1 MQSYYANVSKL
12 VDILS
17 RREYLYR
24 LFITSSSGIRYLP
37 VALCATPNNPLLAE
51 FKSSFLFQ
59 DPASFSSEFSR
70 DFMYGS
76 THFVKSIFLRNALE
90 SFIKTTDGLPV
101 NVDMLT
107 RFTLF
112 YFCGSKSTTIGK
124 NSELYKS
131 QFRPLRKG
139 ISSMLRLHATGAV
152 AMPIEIRLQVL
163 ASSRDV
169 IHS

>member
-1 MQSYYANVSKL
+1 MLNEL
-12 VDILS
+12 
-17 RREYLYR
+17 
-24 LFITSSSGIRYLP
+24 
-37 VALCATPNNPLLAE
+37 
-51 FKSSFLFQ
+51 KSSFLFQ

-70 DFMYGS
+70 DFIYGS
-76 THFVKSIFLRNALE
+76 SHFVKSVFFRNALE
-90 SFIKTTDGLPV
+90 SLTTTTETLPV
-101 NVDMLT
+101 NTTALT
-107 RFTLF
+107 RFAFF
-112 YFCGSKSTTIGK
+112 YFFGTDSTSTGK